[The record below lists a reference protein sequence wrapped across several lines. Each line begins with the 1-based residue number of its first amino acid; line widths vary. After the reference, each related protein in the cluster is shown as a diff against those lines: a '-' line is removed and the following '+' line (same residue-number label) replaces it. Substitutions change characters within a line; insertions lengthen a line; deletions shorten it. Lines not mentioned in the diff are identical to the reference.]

1 MDLFTEHVA
10 GPGKMDFQDLADV
23 HSGRYAQWVQYQID
37 RTAIRGERHIFDR
50 HDAGAYAL
58 VAVTACHL
66 IAFTDLT
73 FLRDVDTDELVHAR
87 CQLIT
92 VFTGEDFDIDD
103 FAEFAVRHTQGGITD
118 FSFFVTEDRTQQSF
132 FRRQLRLALRGDLTD
147 QDIART
153 DVSADHDDTVFIE
166 VFDSIFR
173 NRRQLTGDLF
183 LAQLRVAGVA
193 FIFFDMN
200 GGVQVILAETFGDQ
214 NGVFMVVPFP
224 GYESYEYIVAESQL
238 AAIGRHAVCQCVS
251 RFYAVALGY
260 DRVLVDAGGLVGTHE
275 FDDVVGVKLA
285 IVCADNDLTASDSF
299 DSAGMFRQDADT
311 GVLTSDPFHAG
322 ADERC
327 FRTQERYSLTLH
339 VRTHQS
345 SVRIIVFKEWN
356 EGRTDGY
363 DLLRGYVHQHDF
375 VWFRFEYVRA
385 TAARYVLM
393 NEVTFRI
400 ERFARLRD
408 DLVFFNVCSHIF
420 ALVSDGVCLFV
431 DQAVRCLDEAIL
443 IDDPVVGQGRNQT
456 DVRTFRG
463 FYRAHTSIMGVMYV
477 ADFEPRTFTGKTAR
491 SQSGKTTLMRELCQ
505 RVRLVHELGQLG
517 AAEEFL
523 DSSYDWADIDE
534 RLYTH
539 LILVLGSHSL
549 ANHPF
554 HTGETDTEL
563 VLQELTDAADATIAQ
578 MVDVITLAIALHHV
592 QEIVNAGDDIAD
604 LQRAVIVFAVAGR
617 ADHLDRGAIIL
628 LGHDFDLIIGR
639 EYTAFFDPCDR
650 FFIDGSVAFDDHF
663 TRFHIDDRAFGLVT
677 EETVLPSQLLIQF
690 VTADLR
696 EIITARIKEEIM
708 EQRRTTIFGSRF
720 TRAELVIDLDQSGLF
735 VRGAVFFQ
743 RLFDMDIMI
752 EKLQDLF
759 IGRVAQRTDEDSD
772 RHLTVTIDTDG
783 DGAGRIRFQFDPRT
797 AVRDQLRGIN
807 LLVESISFTLVVY
820 ARGTNQL
827 GYDDTLGAIDDEC
840 TRVRH
845 DREIPHEQIVL
856 FQLAGFLV
864 FQTRL
869 HVQWS
874 GVVHILRLALFD
886 IVLALAE
893 IEIAKV
899 QRPFLSAVLDRRNIC
914 ENILQPFLA
923 EPFIRLRL
931 QIEQMGH
938 LQYFLRSGIGVSLFL
953 PYHDRSE
960 HLAVRHSLPH
970 PFIKKT
976 WLSSSRK
983 KEAGNR
989 TNHRIPACLRKHYT
1003 TLLYILY

>member
-1 MDLFTEHVA
+1 M
-10 GPGKMDFQDLADV
+10 
-23 HSGRYAQWVQYQID
+23 
-37 RTAIRGERHIFDR
+37 
-50 HDAGAYAL
+50 
-58 VAVTACHL
+58 TACHF

-73 FLRDVDTDELVHAR
+73 FLRDVDADELVHAR

-92 VFTGEDFDIDD
+92 IFTGEDLDIDD
-103 FAEFAVRHTQGGITD
+103 LAEFAVRYTQGGITN
-118 FSFFVTEDRTQQSF
+118 FSFFVTEDSTQQSF
-132 FRRQLRLALRGDLTD
+132 FRRQLRLALRGDLAD

-166 VFDSIFR
+166 VFHSVFR

-183 LAQLRVAGVA
+183 LTQLGIAGIA
-193 FIFFDMN
+193 FIFFDMD

-214 NGVFMVVPFP
+214 NGVFVVVPFP

-238 AAIGRHAVCQCVS
+238 AAIGRHAVCERVS

-285 IVCADNDLTASDSF
+285 VLCANDDLAARDSF
-299 DSAGMFRQDADT
+299 DSAGTLSEDADT

-327 FRTQERYSLTLH
+327 FRTQERHSLTLH

-345 SVRIIVFKEWN
+345 SVRIIVFEEWN
-356 EGRTDGY
+356 EGGTDGD
-363 DLLRGYVHQHDF
+363 DLLRRYVHQHDF
-375 VWFRFEYVRA
+375 IRFRFEYIRA
-385 TAARYVLM
+385 AAARYILM
-393 NEVTFRI
+393 NEMTFCI
-400 ERFARLRD
+400 ERFARLCD
-408 DLVFFNVCSHIF
+408 DLIFFDISGDIF
-420 ALVSDGVCLFV
+420 TLISDSVGLFI
-431 DQAVRCLDEAIL
+431 DQTVRCLDEAVL
-443 IDDPVVGQGRNQT
+443 VDDAVVGQRGDQA

-463 FYRAHTSIMGVMYV
+463 FYRAHTSIVGVMYV
-477 ADFEPRTFTGKTAR
+477 ADFEPCTFTGKTAR
-491 SQSGKTTLMRELCQ
+491 SQSGKTTLMRELGK
-505 RVRLVHELGQLG
+505 RVRLVHELRQLG

-523 DSSYDWADIDE
+523 DSSYDRADIDE
-534 RLYTH
+534 RLYAH
-539 LILVLGSHSL
+539 LILVLGGHSL
-549 ANHPF
+549 ANHSF

-592 QEIVNAGDDIAD
+592 QEIVNAGDDITD
-604 LQRAVIVFAVAGR
+604 LQRAVIIFAVAGR

-628 LGHDFDLIIGR
+628 LGHHFDLIEGR
-639 EYTAFFDPCDR
+639 EYTAFFDPCDG
-650 FFIDGSVAFDDHF
+650 FFIDGAVAFDDHF

-720 TRAELVIDLDQSGLF
+720 TRAELVIDLDQSRLF
-735 VRGAVFFQ
+735 VRGAVFLQ

-759 IGRVAQRTDEDSD
+759 IGRVAQRTNEDSD
-772 RHLTVTIDTDG
+772 RHLTVTVDTDG
-783 DGAGRIRFQFDPRT
+783 NGASRIRFQLDPRT
-797 AVRDQLRGIN
+797 AIRDQLRGIDF
-807 LLVESISFTLVVY
+807 LVESISFALVVY
-820 ARGTNQL
+820 ARRTNQL
-827 GYDDTLGAIDDEC
+827 GYDDTLGTIDDEC
-840 TRVRH
+840 ARVRH

-864 FQTRL
+864 FQTCL
-869 HVQWS
+869 HVQRS

-938 LQYFLRSGIGVSLFL
+938 LQYFLRSGIGISLFL

-970 PFIKKT
+970 PFIKKHGF
-976 WLSSSRK
+976 LPPGK
-983 KEAGNR
+983 KKQEIEPIIESLPASGSITQPYYIYSTKR
-989 TNHRIPACLRKHYT
+989 TVANKN
-1003 TLLYILY
+1003 YITQCQYPQ